1 MSSEC
6 TDHVYRHTPLQAA
19 KVLSHYLVEDQK
31 QQYLDA
37 AGDALTAIHGIS
49 DELLMIELDVLLA
62 ISRLDAVRELPES
75 VGVFRQVAIEACER
89 QVRNFIDVRTAGS
102 FAAARPR
109 HDEFRADSIAASEAD
124 ELLGILKCNEA
135 WARAA
140 MQWLEFLQQKA
151 KSDGMPQDRA
161 LGLGD
166 QSAARQSK
174 DIVPEAS
181 QAATA

>member
-1 MSSEC
+1 MAE
-6 TDHVYRHTPLQAA
+6 
-19 KVLSHYLVEDQK
+19 EQK
-31 QQYLDA
+31 QRYLEDTS
-37 AGDALTAIHGIS
+37 DALAAIHGIS
-49 DELLMIELDVLLA
+49 DELLMIELEVLLA
-62 ISRLDAVRELPES
+62 ISRLDAVRELPEL
-75 VGVFRQVAIEACER
+75 VGVFRRMAIKACER

-102 FAAARPR
+102 FAAVRPR

-124 ELLGILKCNEA
+124 GLLGILKCSEA
-135 WARAA
+135 YVRAA